1 MRLDRTKHNKFV
13 TGAVYGNTTSG
24 GITPSSSTAPVVG
37 GGGST
42 VIIQGGGGSQE
53 PVELGLGDL
62 TNVGAW
68 ANEAAT
74 EDRFLVQVEGSN
86 QWIAKPISD
95 IIGDG
100 EGNAYN
106 KLDNDYFDKLF
117 VAIDANGNEID
128 PNDST
133 TEIASIKARYGFWT
147 EHFISVKGTS
157 GDSDTDNTPY
167 SHLHELRDV
176 HLSQP
181 VYNGQMLVYRNG
193 YWVNETVQTGG
204 SVSEE
209 DLIDYAKKSYVD
221 SKIDAVNKALD
232 NKVDC
237 AFFAQIFSL
246 IDEYGNPID
255 VNDVTT
261 IAKSIKANY
270 GLWTEEFLSAYG
282 YNPENN
288 PEQGGGTGGIDKEEL
303 LEILEEEGYAKLE
316 DIPEQQ
322 EVPTK
327 VSQLE
332 NDRGY
337 INETEARQIIRTEF
351 GTLFADE
358 MGKWFAIDEVTG
370 AIYPVDDRG
379 FFSNS
384 FISALGPNNTP
395 GSGEGTGGGIDKDE
409 LLEIL
414 TQEQYAKLT
423 DIPVNVSEFT
433 NDVGYIT
440 DSYLDPIRAE
450 ITEIKDDV
458 VDNKNKLNQIEN
470 SLQGKLDSE
479 FFARA
484 FDLIGEDDKPIE
496 INTYDQVAKSIRA
509 NLGLWTEQYLSALGN
524 NSSGETGGG
533 EEVPGSVTL
542 EDDILVTTTVG
553 YYSNGNVI
561 KKGTSWEEI
570 FRKMLYKATP
580 ATFSGK
586 ISTSTDL
593 EIGSTKGTLTY
604 TTYRNDS
611 GVMTDAYY
619 DENTEN
625 KLSFSVEDSSGK
637 QTATRKLVGQHTAR
651 ETYKAT
657 VVFAANEELE
667 VPQQTLTSTI
677 SVNVYRKWFAGIVD
691 VVPTT
696 SAEVRNLD
704 SNGLYKGTGTYS
716 FNIGKWKN
724 FVICIPSGEITSLT
738 LTAYPGNFVEDK
750 KTCNYIGTIMVEGAN
765 GYTASEYKMW
775 QIKTAGENDADK
787 FTFKTNG

>member
-1 MRLDRTKHNKFV
+1 MKLDRTKHNKFV

-24 GITPSSSTAPVVG
+24 DITPSSSTASAVG
-37 GGGST
+37 GGGTT

-62 TNVGAW
+62 TNVGTW

-157 GDSDTDNTPY
+157 GDSGTDNTPY
-167 SHLHELRDV
+167 SHLRELQDV

-204 SVSEE
+204 SVSDE
-209 DLIDYAKKSYVD
+209 DLADYAKKSYVD
-221 SKIDAVNKALD
+221 EKLD
-232 NKVDC
+232 EKVD
-237 AFFAQIFSL
+237 
-246 IDEYGNPID
+246 
-255 VNDVTT
+255 
-261 IAKSIKANY
+261 KS
-270 GLWTEEFLSAYG
+270 
-282 YNPENN
+282 
-288 PEQGGGTGGIDKEEL
+288 
-303 LEILEEEGYAKLE
+303 
-316 DIPEQQ
+316 
-322 EVPTK
+322 
-327 VSQLE
+327 
-332 NDRGY
+332 
-337 INETEARQIIRTEF
+337 EF
-351 GTLFADE
+351 GIYFSEE
-358 MGKWFAIDEVTG
+358 MGKWFAIDEETG
-370 AIYPVDDRG
+370 AIYPVDNRG

-384 FISALGPNNTP
+384 FISALGPNGTP
-395 GSGEGTGGGIDKDE
+395 GSGGGGNSGSSV
-409 LLEIL
+409 LE
-414 TQEQYAKLT
+414 E
-423 DIPVNVSEFT
+423 
-433 NDVGYIT
+433 
-440 DSYLDPIRAE
+440 
-450 ITEIKDDV
+450 
-458 VDNKNKLNQIEN
+458 
-470 SLQGKLDSE
+470 
-479 FFARA
+479 
-484 FDLIGEDDKPIE
+484 
-496 INTYDQVAKSIRA
+496 
-509 NLGLWTEQYLSALGN
+509 
-524 NSSGETGGG
+524 
-533 EEVPGSVTL
+533 
-542 EDDILVTTTVG
+542 DILVTTTVG
-553 YYSNGNVI
+553 YYSNGNTI
-561 KKGTSWEEI
+561 AKGTSWEEI

-580 ATFSGK
+580 ATLSGK

-611 GVMTDAYY
+611 GAMTDAYY
-619 DENTEN
+619 DGNTAS
-625 KLSFSVEDSSGK
+625 KLSFSAEDSSGK
-637 QTATRKLVGQHTAR
+637 QTATRNLTGQHTAR

-677 SVNVYRKWFAGIVD
+677 SVNVYRKWFAGIID

-704 SNGLYKGTGTYS
+704 SNGLYKGAGTYS
-716 FNIGKWKN
+716 FNIGKWTR
-724 FVICIPSGEITSLT
+724 FVICIPSDSLTSLT
-738 LTAYPGNFVEDK
+738 LTAYPGNFVED
-750 KTCNYIGTIMVEGAN
+750 TGVCQYYGTIMVEGAN
-765 GYTASEYKMW
+765 GYTASEYKMYLI
-775 QIKTAGENDADK
+775 QTETENDADK
-787 FTFKTNG
+787 FTFKTN